1 MNRLPLL
8 LLLDRPNCFFTVLR
22 TAARTACFGVFF
34 FDATSS
40 NSGMLC
46 DNNSLPI
53 DLTAGSKNFLA
64 NGKATR
70 PTLAA
75 NDLKPL
81 PRCLA
86 GPEKW
91 GSCACWA

>member
-1 MNRLPLL
+1 MVSLLFCRLPVEPL
-8 LLLDRPNCFFTVLR
+8 VLVSS
-22 TAARTACFGVFF
+22 C

-46 DNNSLPI
+46 DKNSLSI
-53 DLTAGSKNFLA
+53 DLTAGSKKFLA
-64 NGKATR
+64 NGKGTR
-70 PTLAA
+70 PTPAA
-75 NDLKPL
+75 NDPKPF

-86 GPEKW
+86 NTEKW